1 MNTTNTMNPLPTTY
15 RVLLVEDDED
25 DYIITRSLLSNKP
38 FVLIWAQTISS
49 ALQYLRESE
58 IDVVLLDLTIPDSQ
72 GLDTFDKLRAYAS
85 MIPIVL
91 LTGMKDDRIAADAVE
106 RGAQDYL
113 VKGDITAAL
122 LERSLKYSLLRK
134 RAERDATKIERLQ
147 QREDFVAA
155 FTHDLHNPMM
165 DTGKILAALAKTDM
179 SNFSRE
185 QVELLSEL
193 SETNS
198 TVQRILREL
207 LDIYRYEKKSDTFK
221 MQNTDL
227 AALVQECVNE
237 FQSAFQQRRI
247 DLQCCLS
254 PPKAA
259 VCGNPDDLH
268 RAVAGLLRNTL
279 SAEPPPEAVRLT
291 LDYSADTAR
300 LQIASSSTSTSAGPD
315 RRQSIRSGSE
325 EKSPGGLNM
334 YLCKQIIKS
343 HGGSLSLTDGKSTGA
358 TETLTVMLPTT
369 KRSAELEKVST

>member
-1 MNTTNTMNPLPTTY
+1 MNKLPTTY
-15 RVLLVEDDED
+15 KVLLVEDDED
-25 DYIITRSLLSNKP
+25 DYIITRSLLADKP

-49 ALQYLRESE
+49 ALQYLRETS
-58 IDVVLLDLTIPDSQ
+58 IDVILLDLTIPDSQ

-91 LTGMKDDRIAADAVE
+91 LTGMKDDRIAAEAVE

-113 VKGDITAAL
+113 IKGDITAAL

-134 RAERDATKIERLQ
+134 RAEKDAGKIERLQ

-165 DTGKILAALAKTDM
+165 DTGRVLAALSKTNM
-179 SNFSRE
+179 NSLSKE

-227 AALVQECVNE
+227 AALLQDCLNE
-237 FQSAFQQRRI
+237 FQPTFQQRQI
-247 DLQCCLS
+247 NLQCNLS
-254 PPKAA
+254 SKGAII
-259 VCGNPDDLH
+259 CGNPDDLH
-268 RAVAGLLRNTL
+268 RAVAGLLRNSLSMENPPQSVHITL
-279 SAEPPPEAVRLT
+279 EYNGE
-291 LDYSADTAR
+291 TAR
-300 LQIASSSTSTSAGPD
+300 LQIVTESSQPARAGGKKAQSPSAPGAGD
-315 RRQSIRSGSE
+315 EKSSGS
-325 EKSPGGLNM
+325 LNM
-334 YLCKQIIKS
+334 YLCKQILRA
-343 HGGSLSLTDGKSTGA
+343 HGGSLTV
-358 TETLTVMLPTT
+358 TESDKTTTLTAALPVAG
-369 KRSAELEKVST
+369 RAAQLETAAT